1 MNIAKKKQTQ
11 TCREQNSGNQWREG
25 KEEGQDRGTRLRNTS
40 YNV

>member
-25 KEEGQDRGTRLRNTS
+25 KEEGQDKGKGLRVIN
-40 YNV
+40 YAV